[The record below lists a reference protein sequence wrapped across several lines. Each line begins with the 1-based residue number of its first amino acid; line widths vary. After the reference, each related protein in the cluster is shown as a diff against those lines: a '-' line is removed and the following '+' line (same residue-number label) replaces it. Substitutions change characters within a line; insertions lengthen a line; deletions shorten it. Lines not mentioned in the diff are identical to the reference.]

1 MYIEDLLIFLVKN
14 VSVNQF
20 DQKILS
26 SFYDQIIRGYS
37 LTEKQGDLAVRIL
50 KRQKNKIEPLLNCQI
65 SQFLE
70 NPVFHLGVRK
80 INKQKIL
87 KIAENLNFTKV
98 VQIIFPYN
106 DEIVSHIRENKPRL
120 DFINFNATEKIWELP
135 INEKNL
141 QFLMDLSTRFDFEVD
156 EVLTNYFQQIKQVLN
171 SFENYVPIIDITEN
185 GYVFKNV
192 PSIISQPTGLT
203 LLEACFLARKQGIHI
218 WSDKVAEQLK
228 NSNTTTELE
237 KFLNL
242 PPNENLEIYLD
253 KTSIFNIKDIVKHL
267 LPALFIIPGG
277 SEIEKLQVSLEL
289 LKDIGVDQ
297 SQASVLF
304 RLPNETHEDFNKFVK
319 DNSLNNPITEK
330 IKVIFISSKI
340 PKTIINPE
348 VKFNS
353 VINFNFYNVHY
364 TIREFVKNHQ
374 NVIHIF
380 ENTPQKGIDFAQL

>member
-14 VSVNQF
+14 VPINQF
-20 DQKILS
+20 DQKILH
-26 SFYDQIIRGYS
+26 SFYDQIIRGSS
-37 LTEKQGDLAVRIL
+37 LTEKQGDLAVKIL
-50 KRQKNKIEPLLNCQI
+50 KRQKNKIESLLNCQI

-70 NPVFHLGVRK
+70 NPAFNLGIRK
-80 INKQKIL
+80 INRQKIL
-87 KIAENLNFTKV
+87 KIAGHDNFTR
-98 VQIIFPYN
+98 IIQAVFPYN
-106 DEIVSHIRENKPRL
+106 EEIVLHIRENKPQL
-120 DFINFNATEKIWELP
+120 DFVNFNATEKIWEFP
-135 INEKNL
+135 VNEKNL
-141 QFLMDLSTRFDFEVD
+141 KFLMEFSIKFDFEVD
-156 EVLTNYFQQIKQVLN
+156 ETLSNYFEQISQVLK
-171 SFENYVPIIDITEN
+171 SFENYVPIVDITED
-185 GYVFKNV
+185 GYIFKNV
-192 PSIISQPTGLT
+192 PTVIKQPIGLN
-203 LLEACFLARKQGIHI
+203 LLETCFLARKQGIHV
-218 WSDKVAEQLK
+218 WSDVVARQLK
-228 NSNTTTELE
+228 DSNVAPELE

-277 SEIEKLQVSLEL
+277 SETEKLQTSLEL
-289 LKDIGVDQ
+289 LKEIGIDN

-304 RLPNETHEDFNKFVK
+304 RLPNETHGEFNKFVK
-319 DNSLNNPITEK
+319 ENGLNNSITEK

-348 VKFNS
+348 IKFNS